1 MATSSRLLKYGAG
14 AAVYA
19 VGVGVAYEAS
29 RPIPKLPSCEERCC
43 TFGNL
48 APRYDSEIELDES
61 SSGILEMRREV
72 GERASG
78 AVLEVAGGTG
88 RNLPYYTSAVDEL
101 LIGDYSQPML
111 QVAAQKVAQMRHA
124 AAAAPPSSAEATTRR
139 LPSKV
144 TLAVLDACDLA
155 LPADSFDTVVDS
167 FGLCSFER
175 PVDALREMRRC
186 VKPGG
191 TVLLLEHGV
200 SSWSAVAWWQRHRLN
215 RHVVRWGCFWNRD
228 ILGLVEESGLLIDDV
243 KRTQLGTL
251 YLIRCRKP
259 PAPPDGGSGR

>member
-1 MATSSRLLKYGAG
+1 M
-14 AAVYA
+14 
-19 VGVGVAYEAS
+19 
-29 RPIPKLPSCEERCC
+29 
-43 TFGNL
+43 
-48 APRYDSEIELDES
+48 
-61 SSGILEMRREV
+61 
-72 GERASG
+72 
-78 AVLEVAGGTG
+78 
-88 RNLPYYTSAVDEL
+88 
-101 LIGDYSQPML
+101 
-111 QVAAQKVAQMRHA
+111 
-124 AAAAPPSSAEATTRR
+124 
-139 LPSKV
+139 

-259 PAPPDGGSGR
+259 PAPPDGGPGR